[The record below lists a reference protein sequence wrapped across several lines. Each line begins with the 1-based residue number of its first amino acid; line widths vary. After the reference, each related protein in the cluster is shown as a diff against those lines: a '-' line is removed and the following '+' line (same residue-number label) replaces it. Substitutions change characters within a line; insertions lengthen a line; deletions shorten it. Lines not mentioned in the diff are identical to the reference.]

1 MSWLSIIR
9 LRMTV
14 EERGGISGDLIF
26 LYSRLKEEVLRYYT
40 GVEHKLEP
48 KKRRPRPSNA
58 RGGTNISSLAKPI
71 SHPPPPTPP
80 FLSLLPL
87 SSLSPP
93 PPPPP
98 PSSPPPFSYHTY
110 TQSQF
115 FSLLRAATS
124 RTSTDRI
131 HALIVTSGH
140 TSSTTTD
147 PFLTNAL
154 ITAYSKCHSL
164 SSARR
169 LFDKTTHRDLVTW
182 NSILAAHASLSSS
195 EEKER
200 EACEHFLEGFRLFRL
215 LRVSPL
221 SQAINKLSLAPVLKL
236 CLVSGRVVAAEALHG
251 YAVRIGLGGMGLFR
265 ARFGLRPDDLSVS
278 RVFTGGLGDVRDE
291 SSNDFV
297 EQFRAY
303 ATKLFLHD
311 KVSDVYSWNKKLSD
325 YNRAGDHFSAAECFL
340 EMNRSKV
347 GRDGVTLIVCLAAVS
362 GINDSELG
370 QQIHCMAVKLGLDL
384 DVTVAN
390 SLINM
395 YSKTGC
401 LGVALKVFAS
411 MEERDLV
418 SWNSVIT
425 SCAQSGLEEESVTFY
440 LGLLDDNFR
449 PDHYTLASVLK
460 ACSSLTAG
468 FSLGEQIHVYAFKT
482 GIIADNFVSTALIDV
497 YSRAG
502 RMEEAELLLQS
513 KDGFDL
519 ASWNAMMFGYI
530 TCNDS
535 CKALKLFNI
544 MHRRG
549 ERSDEITIA
558 TAAKACGCLVD
569 LEQGRQIHGH
579 SLKLG
584 VDLDLCVG
592 GSILDMYI
600 KCGEMGDAH
609 NVFQA
614 IPSPDDVAWTAI
626 ISGCVENGE
635 EDLALSIYHRMRQ
648 SDVPP
653 DEYTFATLIKASSC
667 LTALEQGR
675 QIHANVIKLD
685 CASDTYVGTSLIDMY
700 AKCGNIE
707 DSYRLFRRIGLENIA
722 LWNAMMVGLAQHG
735 HGCEAL
741 KLFKDMKLL
750 GIKPDRV
757 TFVGVLSACSHSG
770 LISEAYLYFH
780 SMHQDHGRVQEAEKL
795 IASMPFK
802 ASASMY
808 RALLGA
814 CRVLG
819 DSETGKRV
827 ASKLLDL
834 EPFDSA
840 AYVLLSNIYAAG
852 NQWGQMEDA
861 REGMMR
867 KNVKKDPGSH
877 PQADMIYEK
886 VEDLITRIKKE
897 GYVPDTDY
905 VLLDVEEEEKER
917 ALYYHSEKL
926 AIAFGLIIT
935 SPSTVVRMQIDSI
948 TSKME
953 PVLVVITG
961 RVTFGNDF
969 KLTSYA
975 LPFPAGCYISK
986 LWDSSTY
993 CFIPVCLLPLIP
1005 GKSFVGMLMFLASG
1019 SLGHDDMLPSEQ
1031 VRKFYVCMAIS
1042 ELRHVA
1048 TSSLY
1053 IANVFKKTLEM
1064 EDFKALI
1071 PKLICLVGASP
1082 TKKKISTK
1090 RPKPPGVRKG
1100 KPSYCERLHSS
1111 PDVCAEDRG
1120 DWMRTRGM
1128 GG

>member
-1 MSWLSIIR
+1 M
-9 LRMTV
+9 LR
-14 EERGGISGDLIF
+14 GC
-26 LYSRLKEEVLRYYT
+26 
-40 GVEHKLEP
+40 
-48 KKRRPRPSNA
+48 
-58 RGGTNISSLAKPI
+58 TNISSLAKPT
-71 SHPPPPTPP
+71 SHPPPPPPTPP

-87 SSLSPP
+87 SSLSP

-195 EEKER
+195 SGKER

-215 LRVSPL
+215 LKVSPL

-251 YAVRIGLGGMGLFR
+251 YAVRIGLGRDGFVSGALVNIYAKFGRVRAARALFDEMPGSEKDAVLWNVMVKAFMRMGLEEDAF
-265 ARFGLRPDDLSVS
+265 ALFVEFHHSGLRPDDLSVS

-303 ATKLFLHD
+303 ATKLFLQD

-325 YNRAGDHFSAAECFL
+325 YNRAGDHFSAADCFL

-390 SLINM
+390 SLVNM

-440 LGLLDDNFR
+440 RGLLDDNFR
-449 PDHYTLASVLK
+449 PDHYTLASVLR
-460 ACSSLTAG
+460 ACSSLAAG
-468 FSLGEQIHVYAFKT
+468 FSLGEQIHVYAFKM

-558 TAAKACGCLVD
+558 TAAKACCCLVD

-579 SLKLG
+579 ALKLG

-614 IPSPDDVAWTAI
+614 IPSPDDVAWTAL

-707 DSYRLFRRIGLENIA
+707 DSYRLFRRMGLENIA

-741 KLFKDMKLL
+741 KLFKDMKRL

-770 LISEAYLYFH
+770 LISEAYLYLH
-780 SMHQDHGRVQEAEKL
+780 SMHQDHGIQPEIEHYSCLVDALGRTGRVQEAEKL

-861 REGMMR
+861 RKGMMR
-867 KNVKKDPGSH
+867 KNVKKDPGFSWIDVKNKLHLFVVDDRSH

-935 SPSTVVRMQIDSI
+935 SPSTVVRVIKNLRVCGDCHNAIKHISQ
-948 TSKME
+948 
-953 PVLVVITG
+953 VV
-961 RVTFGNDF
+961 
-969 KLTSYA
+969 
-975 LPFPAGCYISK
+975 
-986 LWDSSTY
+986 
-993 CFIPVCLLPLIP
+993 
-1005 GKSFVGMLMFLASG
+1005 
-1019 SLGHDDMLPSEQ
+1019 
-1031 VRKFYVCMAIS
+1031 
-1042 ELRHVA
+1042 

-1064 EDFKALI
+1064 DDFKALI
-1071 PKLICLVGASP
+1071 PKLICLGASP

-1090 RPKPPGVRKG
+1090 RPKPPGVRSG
-1100 KPSYCERLHSS
+1100 KLSYCGRLLSS

-1120 DWMRTRGM
+1120 EGVTGCARVGWVGEPLA
-1128 GG
+1128 GFEYFGALAGIAPWGSYY